1 MLKRCLLYF
10 AFLIFTLDNL
20 HGNDSYYNNKI
31 IFYVD
36 NKISDFNILDDQKYT
51 SLKNLNIV
59 LNKEKVLKVE
69 KWLPKARPTDRNGD
83 VYLNR
88 YYVVEFIESKNN
100 LDKLVETFL
109 SIEEIVSCEKIPIVR
124 PAFIPNDELW
134 DQLYGLPQVKAHLAY
149 DLWDIEAGILPGQ
162 MDEGDIVVAIPDI
175 GLMWDHPD
183 LIDNA

>member
-59 LNKEKVLKVE
+59 KKI
-69 KWLPKARPTDRNGD
+69 
-83 VYLNR
+83 
-88 YYVVEFIESKNN
+88 FIIQVIQMKNSLLFQNSKN
-100 LDKLVETFL
+100 
-109 SIEEIVSCEKIPIVR
+109 
-124 PAFIPNDELW
+124 
-134 DQLYGLPQVKAHLAY
+134 
-149 DLWDIEAGILPGQ
+149 
-162 MDEGDIVVAIPDI
+162 
-175 GLMWDHPD
+175 
-183 LIDNA
+183 